1 MTAGPI
7 VFIGD
12 SITDAGRRD
21 DPEGLGHGYVRM
33 VAAELAA
40 RGDDRPVLNT
50 GISGNRVRDVRARF
64 VADAIAHR
72 PALLTIYVGVND
84 TWRRYDR
91 DDPTTAAAF
100 EADYRA
106 ALEQARELPLILI
119 EPFLVTVTAAQ
130 RNWDAED
137 LAEKRA
143 VVARLAAEF
152 GAGFVPLFAL
162 MTDAAAQQGA
172 AAIARDGV
180 HPTELGAQL
189 IAGAWLDAE
198 AGV

>member
-1 MTAGPI
+1 MTAAPI

-21 DPEGLGHGYVRM
+21 DPQRLGRGYVRLI
-33 VAAELAA
+33 ADELAG
-40 RGDDRPVLNT
+40 RGDDRPVVNT
-50 GISGNRVRDVRARF
+50 GIGGDRVRDLRARF
-64 VADAIAHR
+64 TEDAIDHH
-72 PALLTIYVGVND
+72 PALLTIYVGIND
-84 TWRRYDR
+84 TWRRYDS

-106 ALEQARELPLILI
+106 ILERARELPLILI
-119 EPFLVTVTAAQ
+119 EPFLVPVTAAQ
-130 RNWDAED
+130 RSWDADD

-152 GAGFVPLFAL
+152 GAGFVPLFSL
-162 MTDAAAQQGA
+162 MTDAAEQQGP
-172 AAIARDGV
+172 AAIAADGV

-189 IAGAWLDAE
+189 IAGAWLGAE
-198 AGV
+198 AGL